1 MPNVLTHP
9 RRQTTVQSIGVKV
22 NDKQLREMLLEVD
35 EDGSGE
41 IDMAEFAEFMVKLDK
56 DKVSLA
62 LAVTEG

>member
-1 MPNVLTHP
+1 M
-9 RRQTTVQSIGVKV
+9 QSIGVKV
-22 NDKQLREMLLEVD
+22 NDEQLREMLLEVD

-41 IDMAEFAEFMVKLDK
+41 IDMAEFAEFMIKLDK